1 MTQWTEL
8 ARAHAASGDLLVL
21 RQRAGCIELRC
32 NGWDLMSNRAHHSE
46 AALAVLAC
54 ARLASPSPVSPS
66 PVFPSPAILIG
77 GLGFGYTLRAVLDRA
92 PASARIIVA
101 ELIPDIIAWNRGPL
115 ATIANR
121 PLEDPRVTVAC
132 ADVGDML
139 DATGPARFHAIL
151 LDTDNGPD
159 AVMLPGNAVLY
170 AAEGLA
176 RIRRALHPD
185 GVLAVWSADRS
196 PAFAANLRAAGFRH
210 QAHDIPARGAAD
222 DPLHTIYLAWPA
234 PAPARPPCRCASPA

>member
-1 MTQWTEL
+1 M
-8 ARAHAASGDLLVL
+8 LVL
-21 RQRAGCIELRC
+21 RERAGCIELRC

-46 AALAVLAC
+46 EALAAFAC
-54 ARLASPSPVSPS
+54 ARLTSPA
-66 PVFPSPAILIG
+66 PAILIG

-92 PASARIIVA
+92 PPSARMTVA
-101 ELIPDIIAWNRGPL
+101 ELIPEIIAWNRGPL
-115 ATIANR
+115 AALAGH

-132 ADVGDML
+132 TDVAALL
-139 DATGPARFHAIL
+139 DTSDRSEFHAIL

-159 AVMLPGNAVLY
+159 AVMLPDNAGLY
-170 AAEGLA
+170 AAEGLT

-196 PAFAANLRAAGFRH
+196 PAFAAALRAAGFHH
-210 QAHDIPARGAAD
+210 QAQDVPARGGAD

-234 PAPARPPCRCASPA
+234 PAPVPPPAMLAINANALGSGSSGRRPLDGANRHVRG